1 MEDIK
6 DLVDK
11 LTNICE
17 LIGKWKH
24 FLDSIEDWSS
34 PTVTIA
40 QQNIKRLSGRRDKL
54 VNELLKEKEE
64 QNEKI

>member
-6 DLVDK
+6 DLLAK
-11 LTNICE
+11 LTNACE
-17 LIGKWKH
+17 YLGKWKH

-34 PTVTIA
+34 PAVTMA
-40 QQNIKRLSGRRDKL
+40 QREIKRLSEKRDNL
-54 VNELLKEKEE
+54 VNELSKEKEE